1 MMDVSSCDCLDT
13 ACISSIS
20 ANLMLRRWASE
31 LNWILLLLQILLRSH
46 GFRQEVAGAEL
57 SSVEVV
63 VVAAELELGSEP
75 DSEADFQG
83 I

>member
-1 MMDVSSCDCLDT
+1 M
-13 ACISSIS
+13 
-20 ANLMLRRWASE
+20 
-31 LNWILLLLQILLRSH
+31 Q
-46 GFRQEVAGAEL
+46 GVAGAEL